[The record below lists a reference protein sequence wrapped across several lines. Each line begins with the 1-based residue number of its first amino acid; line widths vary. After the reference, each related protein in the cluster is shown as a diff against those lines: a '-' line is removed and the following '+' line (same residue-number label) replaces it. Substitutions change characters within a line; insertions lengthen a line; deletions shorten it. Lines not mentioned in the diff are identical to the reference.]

1 MKKFLSRE
9 DNVLMLNN
17 GTIQQVVVTDVTI
30 TCPMTFTSFPFDTQ
44 SCPFEI
50 LDVER
55 PPLDFFRMVTSEIQ
69 FSEWPRPFS
78 PTASEFEYQVFWAKP
93 CSRELITFW
102 YWCQFFR
109 FPTTTYSWSSNY
121 KGRGTWF
128 TSPLRGP
135 PNLQRLFKR
144 GLPQKQKLQIPSFI
158 PSPIWY
164 GNVKLLHR
172 IRRWL
177 WCIWW
182 VRLLFFIFT

>member
-55 PPLDFFRMVTSEIQ
+55 PPLDFFRMVTSQIQ
-69 FSEWPRPFS
+69 FSDWPRPFS

-93 CSRELITFW
+93 HSRELITFW

-109 FPTTTYSWSSNY
+109 FPTYLMIRILIRMWDGIHLLLGSPSICKESHLNMSL
-121 KGRGTWF
+121 F
-128 TSPLRGP
+128 TSFQRVSLFISNKIAFTWMDGP
-135 PNLQRLFKR
+135 TIFRNVCSDFFDEFSH
-144 GLPQKQKLQIPSFI
+144 PSH
-158 PSPIWY
+158 
-164 GNVKLLHR
+164 K
-172 IRRWL
+172 
-177 WCIWW
+177 
-182 VRLLFFIFT
+182 